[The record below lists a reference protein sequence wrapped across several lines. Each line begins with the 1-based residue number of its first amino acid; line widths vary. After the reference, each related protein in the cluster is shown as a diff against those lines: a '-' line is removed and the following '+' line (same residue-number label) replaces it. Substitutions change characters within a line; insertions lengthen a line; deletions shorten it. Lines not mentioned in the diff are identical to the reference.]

1 MTKLSTYV
9 TLGRTGLRVSPL
21 ALGTMTF
28 DDGSWGSAPEESFAI
43 VDRYL
48 DEGGN
53 FVDTANQ
60 YNGGASESTLGA
72 YFAQRPG
79 VRDRIVLATKF
90 GGTLNPGDPNA
101 GGAGRKAV
109 LTQLDASLRR
119 LNTEYV
125 DVYWMHMWDR
135 HTPLEETLSTLNDL
149 VRTGKIRSFG
159 LSNTPAW
166 WVGQAATTA
175 RLRGWESVAALQV
188 EYSLLART
196 VEGEQ
201 FGAARAFGLGITPWS
216 PLASGVL
223 SGKYSRTATDHP
235 DSGRAGYAVP
245 LLTEPTFVVLD
256 TLERIAKDLGT
267 TVARVSLAW
276 VRQQQPV
283 TSVLVGARTLA
294 QLEDNL
300 ASADVVLEAAHLA
313 ELDALTTPAL
323 DYPHPFVDEVGI
335 GFQQGDTTVNGLTS
349 AAFRRT

>member
-1 MTKLSTYV
+1 MTMLSTYF

-28 DDGSWGSAPEESFAI
+28 DDGSWGSAQETSFSI

-48 DEGGN
+48 EEGGN
-53 FVDTANQ
+53 FIDTANQ
-60 YNGGASESTLGA
+60 YNGGASETTLGA

-90 GGTLNPGDPNA
+90 GGTLHPDDPNA

-109 LTQLDASLRR
+109 LAQLDASLRR
-119 LNTEYV
+119 LNTDYI
-125 DVYWMHMWDR
+125 DVYWMHQWDR

-149 VRTGKIRSFG
+149 VRAGRIRSIG

-166 WVGQAATTA
+166 WVAQAATTA
-175 RLRGWESVAALQV
+175 QLRGWENIAAVQV

-196 VEGEQ
+196 AEGEQ
-201 FGAARAFGLGITPWS
+201 FGAARAFGLGVTPWS

-223 SGKYSRTATDHP
+223 SGKYSRTSGPHT
-235 DSGRAGYAVP
+235 DSGRTGYTAP
-245 LLTEPTFVVLD
+245 LLTENTYVLLD
-256 TLERIAKDLGT
+256 ALERIARDLDT
-267 TVARVSLAW
+267 TVARASLAW
-276 VRQQQPV
+276 VRQQRPV

-300 ASADVVLEAAHLA
+300 ASAEVTLDEAHLA
-313 ELDALTTPAL
+313 ELDDLTVPSL
-323 DYPHPFVDEVGI
+323 NYPHPFTDEVGI
-335 GFQQGDTTVNGLTS
+335 GYQQGDTIINGVTS
-349 AAFRRT
+349 SAFKRS